1 MNVTKKL
8 IELDERYKANMYRGQ
23 LDAEGLWLF
32 EDRKSRVV
40 VSAPHATQTY
50 INNHIKKSDLY
61 TGALAELLGYQTGCS
76 VIVRQKFVSETAL
89 INDFVLRQ
97 NPDEHFFL
105 DIHGMRERPF
115 DLAVGTGFMS
125 AGEYLRPLTLIKEL
139 AEKYRIKW
147 LLIIPIIEGRG
158 G

>member
-61 TGALAELLGYQTGCS
+61 IFKHKTM
-76 VIVRQKFVSETAL
+76 VM
-89 INDFVLRQ
+89 Q
-97 NPDEHFFL
+97 N
-105 DIHGMRERPF
+105 
-115 DLAVGTGFMS
+115 
-125 AGEYLRPLTLIKEL
+125 
-139 AEKYRIKW
+139 
-147 LLIIPIIEGRG
+147 
-158 G
+158 

>member
-1 MNVTKKL
+1 MGVTEKL

-23 LDAEGLWLF
+23 LDAESLWLF

-97 NPDEHFFL
+97 NPDEHFFWT
-105 DIHGMRERPF
+105 F
-115 DLAVGTGFMS
+115 TGCGS
-125 AGEYLRPLTLIKEL
+125 V
-139 AEKYRIKW
+139 
-147 LLIIPIIEGRG
+147 LLIWRWAPVL
-158 G
+158 